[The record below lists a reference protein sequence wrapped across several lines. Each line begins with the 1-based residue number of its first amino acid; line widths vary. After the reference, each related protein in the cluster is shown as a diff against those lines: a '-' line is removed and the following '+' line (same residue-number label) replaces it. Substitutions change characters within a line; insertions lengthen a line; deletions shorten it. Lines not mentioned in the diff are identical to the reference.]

1 MCENS
6 LVKTQVFFL
15 SRHSTYIDSVS
26 VNEGLKKRLSVDKI
40 FVMKICL
47 FVAGMTVREESGRQV
62 SGSERHVAS
71 EAGGR
76 AAAPAPRAMER
87 TDKYFDYDRL

>member
-1 MCENS
+1 
-6 LVKTQVFFL
+6 
-15 SRHSTYIDSVS
+15 
-26 VNEGLKKRLSVDKI
+26 
-40 FVMKICL
+40 MKICL